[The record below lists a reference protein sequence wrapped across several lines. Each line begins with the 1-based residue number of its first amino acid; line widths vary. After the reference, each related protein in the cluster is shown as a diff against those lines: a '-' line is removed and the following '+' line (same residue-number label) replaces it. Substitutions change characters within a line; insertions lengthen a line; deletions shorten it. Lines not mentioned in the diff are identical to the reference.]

1 MSAAAVGRTGQA
13 ARLFMIGS
21 EEEQE
26 EVAPDRPPARP
37 TRKGRCSSQ
46 VLWGKALDGKNLMP
60 VRRSERER

>member
-26 EVAPDRPPARP
+26 EVAPARPPDEE
-37 TRKGRCSSQ
+37 RKMLVASFMGEGFR
-46 VLWGKALDGKNLMP
+46 WKEFDAGAP
-60 VRRSERER
+60 E